1 MMMTAESPQS
11 GSGNEIALTRHH
23 SIIGAVDSIGVV
35 IPLHNKRNYIR
46 RAVESV
52 LAQTYGDF
60 KLTVVDDGSTDDS
73 ATCVEQISD
82 PRVQLVRTAC
92 RGPGAARNFGMRVTD
107 ADWIGLLD
115 ADDQWRPTFLE
126 KTVSVAVRDPRIV
139 AVFTDALVPG
149 AFRQSFRENS
159 GPIEDYHAARM
170 DSGIAMSSSSILLR
184 KAPFVSMGGFREDYR
199 YAEDTEAWFRLSC
212 EGPTYY
218 IAEPLSEIEIHD
230 PSSTTRSADSIERS
244 AGLKILLET
253 YERYRQAGRIAPAHV
268 HSCRRFMQQ
277 QRGRLALYLID
288 GGECV
293 SGIRTLLTGV
303 PLGLHTWREYARC
316 ALLALRCGV
325 RSL

>member
-1 MMMTAESPQS
+1 M
-11 GSGNEIALTRHH
+11 
-23 SIIGAVDSIGVV
+23 DSIGVV

-52 LAQTYGDF
+52 LAQSYGDF
-60 KLTVVDDGSTDDS
+60 KLTVVDDGSTDES
-73 ATCVEQISD
+73 AAYVEQISD
-82 PRVQLVRTAC
+82 PRLRLLRTAC

-115 ADDQWRPTFLE
+115 ADDQWKPTFLE
-126 KTVSVAVRDPRIV
+126 KTVAVAMRDPRLV

-149 AFRQSFRENS
+149 AFRRRFPVCS
-159 GPIEDYHAARM
+159 GPVEDYHAARM
-170 DSGIAMSSSSILLR
+170 NSGIAMSSSSILLR

-212 EGPTYY
+212 EGATYY

-244 AGLKILLET
+244 AGLQMLLET
-253 YERYRQAGRIAPAHV
+253 YEQYRQAGRIPPQHV
-268 HSCRRFMQQ
+268 RSCRRFMEQ
-277 QRGRLALYLID
+277 QRGRLALHLINA
-288 GGECV
+288 GQRA

-303 PLGLHTWREYARC
+303 PLGPHTWREYVHC
-316 ALLALRCGV
+316 ASRALRHGV